1 MSYSRVSPSTLW
13 EHLPLKDI
21 VLFTLVISATLAFAF
36 WGRMEE
42 TLNSPDNAMRLVQ
55 IRALLN
61 GAGSGVSWFDPFEP
75 RLSPPE
81 GYMTHWSRLIDAGV
95 AGLIVFFRLFA
106 QPELAEK
113 LARAFWPMLLT
124 LPAVLATCA
133 IALRI
138 AGTQGARTALLLSLG
153 AIAASPM
160 FRPGEIDHHNVQL
173 VLVLMTLA
181 CAAWADQCLKSAWL
195 TGVMGALLLAIGFEY
210 VYLFALIFAV
220 LAGIGLFYAPWRIPI
235 SRIFLGLGLS
245 ILIFWIG
252 ITPEKIRFVPVCDA
266 LALNTA
272 FPIAIL
278 SFGLC
283 ALMMRGESVST
294 VVRIVGATIMTCIA
308 TFVFLRFEPRCL
320 MGPYGTLDPRLFE
333 VWMNHVE
340 EVQPLF
346 ALFAKAPTDA
356 LIQLVFPLIALC
368 FMPWL
373 LHKVRIPKVTDEERY
388 TSILSLLLIAL
399 FACAFIG
406 LWLQV
411 RIATMALWLGVP
423 LVAWGVQVGCTGHMR
438 GEFYRLIGAIALN
451 PIVVISVI
459 AALSL
464 AIASLQKSTAQ
475 NDASVRDAQVACSKP
490 SNFAK
495 MAALPKGLVLGPR
508 DLGSAVLLHTPH
520 AMVSAPYHR
529 LQRAILFTSDV
540 MSTTTESA
548 QVPVK
553 QAGITYIFHCSGYL
567 TPETRAMKDNGS
579 LQMALLYDQ
588 PIPWLERLETG
599 NSPLKI
605 WRVR

>member
-1 MSYSRVSPSTLW
+1 MSKAPVSSSASSLFW
-13 EHLPLKDI
+13 EQYPLKDI

-36 WGRMEE
+36 WGRMED

-61 GAGSGVSWFDPFEP
+61 GALWFDPFEP

-95 AGLIVFFRLFA
+95 AGLIVFFRLFIEA
-106 QPELAEK
+106 EMAEK
-113 LARAFWPMLLT
+113 LARALWPMLLT
-124 LPAVLATCA
+124 FPAVLATCA

-138 AGTQGARTALLLSLG
+138 AGAQGARTALLLSLG

-278 SFGLC
+278 SFGFC

-294 VVRIVGATIMTCIA
+294 VARIVAATIMTFIA
-308 TFVFLRFEPRCL
+308 TFIFLRFEPRCL

-356 LIQLVFPLIALC
+356 LIQLAFPLLALC
-368 FMPWL
+368 SMPWL
-373 LHKVRIPKVTDEERY
+373 LQKVRIHKVTDEERY

-399 FACAFIG
+399 FTCAFIG

-423 LVAWGVQVGCTGHMR
+423 LVAWGVQMWAER
-438 GEFYRLIGAIALN
+438 RERAEFYRLVGAIVLN
-451 PIVVISVI
+451 PIVVTSII

-464 AIASLQKSTAQ
+464 AIASLQKSATQ
-475 NDASVRDAQVACSKP
+475 GNGIVRDAQVACSKP

-540 MSTTTESA
+540 MSGTPEKA
-548 QVPVK
+548 HAHIK
-553 QAGITYIFHCSGYL
+553 QAGITYLFHCSSYL
-567 TPETRAMKDNGS
+567 TPETKAMKDDGS
-579 LQMALLYDQ
+579 LQMALLYDV
-588 PIPWLERLETG
+588 PVLWLERVETG
-599 NSPLKI
+599 DSPLKV